1 MTTFGTLARG
11 FARLLCIAAP
21 LALAALPAR
30 ADTVKLGL
38 IEPFSGPIAA
48 VGRDTLEIFEFFA
61 GEVNARGGVLG
72 GRHIEIVPLDN
83 AMNAEKTTQQ
93 LRKVIDDGI
102 RFVSQGVGSNHALNI
117 IKFLGRHNRRN
128 PDQAILFLNHSAV
141 TTAFTNELCSFWHF
155 RFDANV
161 DMKVAALATQI
172 GRDPS
177 ASRLYMLNQ
186 NYAYGQS
193 FQAAARRML
202 AERAPNVALVGDELV
217 VPFGK
222 VLDFTPYIA
231 KIRASGADTVLT
243 GNWGPDLVR
252 FVKAAAEANL
262 DAPFYTIYGG
272 LPSSVAGIGGKDG
285 MAVRMKQV
293 TEMHENDP
301 LYDSQPPET
310 LDAYD
315 RWREQSGKSVYSDR
329 IVWTVEFFAAALDK
343 AGSDDPAQVA
353 LALEGMTMDGPA
365 GPIAMRAADHQIVFP
380 MAISTMS
387 QDVRR
392 PMIYDGDDYGVAFA
406 TDGWVAA
413 GEVEQPTTCD
423 MKRPV

>member
-1 MTTFGTLARG
+1 MITGR
-11 FARLLCIAAP
+11 FARTAI
-21 LALAALPAR
+21 ALAAAALSVAAFSAR
-30 ADTVKLGL
+30 GEDTVKLGL

-93 LRKVIDDGI
+93 LRKAIDDGL

-117 IKFLGRHNRRN
+117 IKFLDRHNRRN
-128 PDQAILFLNHSAV
+128 PEQAILFLNHSAV

-177 ASRLYMLNQ
+177 VSKLYMLNQ

-193 FQAAARRML
+193 FQAAAQRML
-202 AERAPNVALVGDELV
+202 AERAPQVELVGDELI

-222 VLDFTPYIA
+222 VLDFTPYVA
-231 KIRASGADTVLT
+231 KIKAAGADTVLT

-285 MAVRMKQV
+285 LAVRLKQI
-293 TEMHENDP
+293 TEMHENDA
-301 LYDSQPPET
+301 LYDSQPADT
-310 LDAYD
+310 LATYD
-315 RWREQSGKSVYSDR
+315 RWRAQSGKSVYADR
-329 IVWTVEFFAAALDK
+329 MVWVMEFFAAALDK
-343 AGSDDPAQVA
+343 AGSDDPVQVA
-353 LALEGMTMDGPA
+353 LALEGMTRDGPA
-365 GPIAMRAADHQIVFP
+365 GPVAMRAADHQIVFP
-380 MAISTMS
+380 MVISSMS
-387 QDVRR
+387 QDIPR

-406 TDGWVAA
+406 TDGWVQATD
-413 GEVEQPTTCD
+413 VEQPTTCE

>member
-1 MTTFGTLARG
+1 MITGR
-11 FARLLCIAAP
+11 FARTAM
-21 LALAALPAR
+21 ALAAAALSVAAFSAR
-30 ADTVKLGL
+30 GEDTVKLGL

-93 LRKVIDDGI
+93 LRKAIDDGL

-117 IKFLGRHNRRN
+117 IKFLDRHNRRN
-128 PDQAILFLNHSAV
+128 PEQAILFLNHSAV

-177 ASRLYMLNQ
+177 VSKLYMLNQ

-193 FQAAARRML
+193 FQAAAQRML
-202 AERAPNVALVGDELV
+202 ADRAPQVELVGDELI

-222 VLDFTPYIA
+222 VLDFTPYVA
-231 KIRASGADTVLT
+231 KIKAAGADTVLT

-262 DAPFYTIYGG
+262 DTPFYTIYGG
-272 LPSSVAGIGGKDG
+272 LPSSIAGIGGKDG
-285 MAVRMKQV
+285 LAVSLKQI
-293 TEMHENDP
+293 TEMHENDA
-301 LYDSQPPET
+301 LYDSQPADILAT
-310 LDAYD
+310 YD
-315 RWREQSGKSVYSDR
+315 RWRAQSGKSVYADR
-329 IVWTVEFFAAALDK
+329 MVWVMEFFAAALDK
-343 AGSDDPAQVA
+343 AGSDDPVQVA
-353 LALEGMTMDGPA
+353 LALEGMTRDGPA
-365 GPIAMRAADHQIVFP
+365 GPVAMRAADHQIVFP
-380 MAISTMS
+380 MVISSMS
-387 QDVRR
+387 QDIPR

-406 TDGWVAA
+406 TDGWVQATD
-413 GEVEQPTTCD
+413 VEQPTTCE

>member
-1 MTTFGTLARG
+1 MRLFG
-11 FARLLCIAAP
+11 FARAAAAAAALLLA
-21 LALAALPAR
+21 ALAAR
-30 ADTVKLGL
+30 GDDTVKLAL
-38 IEPFSGPIAA
+38 IEPSSGPIAA

-93 LRKVIDDGI
+93 LRKAIDDGI

-128 PDQAILFLNHSAV
+128 PEQAVLFLNHSAV

-161 DMKVAALATQI
+161 DMKVAALATHI
-172 GRDPS
+172 GRDP
-177 ASRLYMLNQ
+177 AVSRLYMLNQ

-193 FQAAARRML
+193 FQGAARRML
-202 AERAPNVALVGDELV
+202 AERAPDVEVVGDELI

-222 VLDFTPYIA
+222 VLDFTPYVA
-231 KIRASGADTVLT
+231 KIKAAGADTVLT

-262 DAPFYTIYGG
+262 DTPFYTIYGG
-272 LPSSVAGIGGKDG
+272 IPSSVAGIGAKDAL
-285 MAVRMKQV
+285 AVSLKQI

-301 LYDSQPPET
+301 LYERQPAEI
-310 LDAYD
+310 LDMYE
-315 RWREQSGKSVYSDR
+315 RWRQQSGKFVYSDR
-329 IVWTVEFFAAALDK
+329 MTWTIEFFAAALDK
-343 AGSDDPAQVA
+343 AGTDDPAQVA
-353 LALEGMTMDGPA
+353 LALEGMTLDGPA
-365 GPIAMRAADHQIVFP
+365 GPLTMRAADHQIIFP
-380 MAISTMS
+380 MVVSTMS
-387 QDVRR
+387 QDAARS
-392 PMIYDGDDYGVAFA
+392 MIYGGDDYEVGFE

-413 GEVEQPTTCD
+413 GDLDLPTTCE
-423 MKRPV
+423 MNRPA

>member
-1 MTTFGTLARG
+1 MTTINIPRTLA
-11 FARLLCIAAP
+11 AIAA

-30 ADTVKLGL
+30 ADDTVKIGL

-61 GEVNARGGVLG
+61 NEINENGGVLG
-72 GRHIEIVPLDN
+72 GRHIEVVPLDN

-93 LRKVIDDGI
+93 LRKVIDEDI
-102 RFVSQGVGSNHALNI
+102 RFVSQGTGSNHALNI
-117 IKFLGRHNRRN
+117 IKFLSRHNRRN

-172 GRDPS
+172 GRDP
-177 ASRLYMLNQ
+177 AIRKVYMINQ

-193 FQAAARRML
+193 FQAAAQQFL
-202 AERAPNVALVGDELV
+202 AERAPNVELVGDELI

-222 VLDFTPYIA
+222 VLDFTPYVA

-262 DAPFYTIYGG
+262 DTPFYTIYGG
-272 LPSSVAGIGGKDG
+272 IPSSLAGIGPKDG
-285 MAVRMKQV
+285 LAVRMKQI

-301 LYDSQPPET
+301 RYDEQPADL
-310 LDAYD
+310 LDTYD
-315 RWREQSGKSVYSDR
+315 RWRAQSGKSAYADR
-329 IVWTVEFFAAALDK
+329 MRWVFEFFAAALEK
-343 AGSDDPAQVA
+343 AGSDDPAEVA
-353 LALEGMTMDGPA
+353 AAMEGLTVDGPA
-365 GPIAMRAADHQIVFP
+365 GPLTMRAEDHQIMLP
-380 MAISTMS
+380 MVISTIS
-387 QDVRR
+387 TDVGRT
-392 PMIYDGDDYGVAFA
+392 MIYEHEDYGFAFT
-406 TDGWVAA
+406 TDGWVEASDL
-413 GEVEQPTTCD
+413 ELPTTCR
-423 MKRPV
+423 MKRPA

>member
-1 MTTFGTLARG
+1 MITGR
-11 FARLLCIAAP
+11 FARIAM
-21 LALAALPAR
+21 ALAAAALSVAAFSAR
-30 ADTVKLGL
+30 GEDTVKLGL

-93 LRKVIDDGI
+93 LRKAIDDGL

-117 IKFLGRHNRRN
+117 IKFLDRHNRRN
-128 PDQAILFLNHSAV
+128 PEQAILFLNHSAV

-177 ASRLYMLNQ
+177 VSKLYMLNQ

-193 FQAAARRML
+193 FQAAAQRML
-202 AERAPNVALVGDELV
+202 AERAPQVELVGDELI

-222 VLDFTPYIA
+222 VLDFTPYVA
-231 KIRASGADTVLT
+231 KIKAAGADTVLT

-285 MAVRMKQV
+285 LAVSLKQI
-293 TEMHENDP
+293 TEMHENDA
-301 LYDSQPPET
+301 LYDSQPADT
-310 LDAYD
+310 LATYD
-315 RWREQSGKSVYSDR
+315 RWRAQSGKSVYADR
-329 IVWTVEFFAAALDK
+329 MVWVMEFFAAALDK
-343 AGSDDPAQVA
+343 AGSDDPVQVA
-353 LALEGMTMDGPA
+353 LALEGMTRDGPA
-365 GPIAMRAADHQIVFP
+365 GPVAMRAADHQIVFP
-380 MAISTMS
+380 MVISSMS
-387 QDVRR
+387 QDIPR

-406 TDGWVAA
+406 TDGWVQAND
-413 GEVEQPTTCD
+413 VEQPTTCE

>member
-1 MTTFGTLARG
+1 MRLFG
-11 FARLLCIAAP
+11 FARIATAAAALLLA
-21 LALAALPAR
+21 ALAAR
-30 ADTVKLGL
+30 AEDTVKLAL

-61 GEVNARGGVLG
+61 HEVNARGGVLG

-93 LRKVIDDGI
+93 MRKVIDEDI
-102 RFVSQGVGSNHALNI
+102 RFIAQGVGSNHALNI

-128 PDQAILFLNHSAV
+128 PDQAVLFLNHSAV

-177 ASRLYMLNQ
+177 ISRLYMINQ

-193 FQAAARRML
+193 FQGAARRML
-202 AERAPNVALVGDELV
+202 AERAPDVELVGDELI

-231 KIRASGADTVLT
+231 KIKASGADTVLT

-262 DAPFYTIYGG
+262 NAPFYTIYGG
-272 LPSSVAGIGGKDG
+272 IPSSVAGIGAKDG
-285 MAVRMKQV
+285 LAVNLKQI

-301 LYDSQPPET
+301 LYERQPPEL
-310 LDAYD
+310 LDLFD
-315 RWREQSGKSVYSDR
+315 RWREQTGKFVYSDR
-329 IVWTVEFFAAALDK
+329 MIWTLEFFAAALDK
-343 AGSDDPAQVA
+343 AGTDDPAQVA
-353 LALEGMTMDGPA
+353 LALEGMTLDGPA
-365 GPIAMRAADHQIVFP
+365 GPLTMRAADHQILFP
-380 MAISTMS
+380 MVVSTMAR
-387 QDVRR
+387 DVGRT
-392 PMIYDGDDYGVAFA
+392 MIYDGDDYEVGFA

-413 GEVEQPTTCD
+413 DDLALPTTCE
-423 MKRPV
+423 MNRPA

>member
-1 MTTFGTLARG
+1 MTTGR
-11 FARLLCIAAP
+11 FARLLCLALP
-21 LALAALPAR
+21 MALAALAAR
-30 ADTVKLGL
+30 AEEPVRLAL

-61 GEVNARGGVLG
+61 NDVNARGGVLG

-93 LRKVIDDGI
+93 LRKVIDEGI

-128 PDQAILFLNHSAV
+128 PDEAIMFLNHSAV
-141 TTAFTNELCSFWHF
+141 TTSFTNELCSFWHF

-172 GRDPS
+172 GRDPGV
-177 ASRLYMLNQ
+177 SRLYMVNQ

-193 FQAAARRML
+193 FQAAAQRML
-202 AERAPNVALVGDELV
+202 PERAPGVALVGDELI

-231 KIRASGADTVLT
+231 KIKASGADTVLT

-262 DAPFYTIYGG
+262 DTPFYTIYGG
-272 LPSSVAGIGGKDG
+272 IPSSVAGIGGKDG
-285 MAVRMKQV
+285 LAVRMKQI

-301 LYDSQPPET
+301 LYDSQPAGV
-310 LDAYD
+310 LDIFD
-315 RWREQSGKSVYSDR
+315 RWRDQTGKSVYSDR
-329 IVWTVEFFAAALDK
+329 MRWVIEFFAAALDK
-343 AGSDDPAQVA
+343 AGSDDPVA
-353 LALEGMTMDGPA
+353 VGAALEGMTLDGPA
-365 GPIAMRAADHQIVFP
+365 GPLSMRAADHQILFP
-380 MAISTMS
+380 MVISTMS
-387 QDVRR
+387 RDVART
-392 PMIYDGDDYGVAFA
+392 MIYEGDDYGVAWT

-413 GEVEQPTTCD
+413 DDLALPTTCD
-423 MKRPV
+423 MRRPV

>member
-1 MTTFGTLARG
+1 MTIAK
-11 FARLLCIAAP
+11 FARLMWLAVP
-21 LALAALPAR
+21 LAFAAFAAR
-30 ADTVKLGL
+30 GEEPVRLGL

-93 LRKVIDDGI
+93 LRKVIDQGI

-128 PDQAILFLNHSAV
+128 PDEAILFLNHSAV
-141 TTAFTNELCSFWHF
+141 TTSFTNELCSFWHF

-172 GRDPS
+172 GRDES
-177 ASRLYMLNQ
+177 VAKLYMLNQ

-193 FQAAARRML
+193 FQAAAQRL
-202 AERAPNVALVGDELV
+202 LPERAPNVELVGDELI

-231 KIRASGADTVLT
+231 KIKASGADTVLT

-272 LPSSVAGIGGKDG
+272 LPSSIAGIGGKDG
-285 MAVRMKQV
+285 LAVRMKQI

-301 LYDSQPPET
+301 LYDAQPAEIVDT
-310 LDAYD
+310 YA
-315 RWREQSGKSVYSDR
+315 RWREQSGKSVYADR
-329 IVWTVEFFAAALDK
+329 MRWVIDFFAAALDK
-343 AGSDDPAQVA
+343 AGSDDPAEVA
-353 LALEGMTMDGPA
+353 AALEGMTLDGPA
-365 GPIAMRAADHQIVFP
+365 GPLTMRASDHQIVFP
-380 MAISTMS
+380 MVISTVS
-387 QDVRR
+387 QDVART
-392 PMIYDGDDYGVAFA
+392 MIYEGDDYEVGFA
-406 TDGWVAA
+406 TDGWVGA
-413 GEVEQPTTCD
+413 GDIELPTTCE
-423 MKRPV
+423 MKRPA

>member
-1 MTTFGTLARG
+1 MRLFG
-11 FARLLCIAAP
+11 FARIATAAAALLLA
-21 LALAALPAR
+21 ALAAR
-30 ADTVKLGL
+30 AEDTVKLAL

-61 GEVNARGGVLG
+61 HEVNARGGVLG

-93 LRKVIDDGI
+93 MRKVIDEDI
-102 RFVSQGVGSNHALNI
+102 RFIAQGVGSNHALNI

-128 PDQAILFLNHSAV
+128 PDQAVLFLNHSAV

-177 ASRLYMLNQ
+177 ISRLYMINQ

-193 FQAAARRML
+193 FQGAARRML
-202 AERAPNVALVGDELV
+202 AERAPDVELVGDELI

-231 KIRASGADTVLT
+231 KIKASGADTVLT

-262 DAPFYTIYGG
+262 NAPFYTIYGG
-272 LPSSVAGIGGKDG
+272 IPSSVAGIGAKDG
-285 MAVRMKQV
+285 LAVKLKQI

-301 LYDSQPPET
+301 LYERQPPEL
-310 LDAYD
+310 LDLFD
-315 RWREQSGKSVYSDR
+315 RWREQTGKFVYSDR
-329 IVWTVEFFAAALDK
+329 MIWTLEFFAAALDK
-343 AGSDDPAQVA
+343 AGTDDPAQVA
-353 LALEGMTMDGPA
+353 LALEGMTLDGPA
-365 GPIAMRAADHQIVFP
+365 GPLTMRAADHQILFP
-380 MAISTMS
+380 MVVSTMAR
-387 QDVRR
+387 DVGRT
-392 PMIYDGDDYGVAFA
+392 MIYDGDDYEVGFA

-413 GEVEQPTTCD
+413 DDLALPTTCE
-423 MKRPV
+423 MNRPA